1 MSSTK
6 SPLTHLEAL
15 LQDDAS
21 QDVLLQGEVLLEE
34 LHPLQ
39 DIHTAAKLIQL
50 FTDKDEHQDLLF
62 SVLQVLEAAPPRVLA
77 TALLA
82 EAPQLSQRSRHW
94 PEVFFLRACRSLTHR
109 AALSAAADQLPRA
122 AREETKAVL
131 GAIIRKNPGESVHL
145 TPLWTALS
153 GN

>member
-1 MSSTK
+1 MSSAEF
-6 SPLTHLEAL
+6 PLTHLEAL

-21 QDVLLQGEVLLEE
+21 QDVLLQGELLLEE

-62 SVLQVLEAAPPRVLA
+62 SILQVLEAAPPGVLA

-109 AALSAAADQLPRA
+109 AALCATADQLPWADRKQA
-122 AREETKAVL
+122 KAVF
-131 GAIIRKNPGESVHL
+131 GAIIRQNPKESEHL
-145 TPLWTALS
+145 TPLWTVLS
-153 GN
+153 GH